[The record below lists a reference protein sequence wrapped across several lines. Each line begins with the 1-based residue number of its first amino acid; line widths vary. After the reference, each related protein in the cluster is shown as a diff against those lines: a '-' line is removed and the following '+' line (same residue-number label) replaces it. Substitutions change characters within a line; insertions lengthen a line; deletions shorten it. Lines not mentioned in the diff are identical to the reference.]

1 MQIKVLL
8 VDDHCILRDGLLGL
22 LEGQEGI
29 EVVGQASD
37 GTEAVSE
44 ANRLVPDVVIMDVT
58 MPGMDGISATRA
70 LSRELPATQ
79 VLMLSMHE
87 SPDIVLQALEA
98 GARGYVSKR
107 SAAAELVKAVRTLAS
122 GRRYLGTGIAE
133 EVLDSLQ
140 TPRAASSLGAL
151 TDTERRILQ
160 LTAEG
165 KSNAEMAGILSLS
178 HRTVETYRLLM
189 MRKLG
194 IRGLPALVKFAIRNG
209 ITPVD

>member
-1 MQIKVLL
+1 M
-8 VDDHCILRDGLLGL
+8 
-22 LEGQEGI
+22 
-29 EVVGQASD
+29 
-37 GTEAVSE
+37 
-44 ANRLVPDVVIMDVT
+44 
-58 MPGMDGISATRA
+58 
-70 LSRELPATQ
+70 PATQ

-98 GARGYVSKR
+98 GARGYLSKS
-107 SAAAELVKAVRTLAS
+107 SAAAELVKAVRALAS
-122 GRRYLGTGIAE
+122 GRRYLGSGIAE
-133 EVLDSLQ
+133 EVLDNLQ
-140 TPRAASSLGAL
+140 APRAAGSLGAL

-194 IRGLPALVKFAIRNG
+194 IRGLPALVKFAIRHG
-209 ITPVD
+209 ITTVD